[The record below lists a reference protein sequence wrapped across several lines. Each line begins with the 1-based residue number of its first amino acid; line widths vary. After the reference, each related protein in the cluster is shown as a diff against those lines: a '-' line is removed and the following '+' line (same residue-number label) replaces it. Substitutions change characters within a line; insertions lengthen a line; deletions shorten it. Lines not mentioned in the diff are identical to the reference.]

1 MKTWLAWALVFG
13 MVSVGWAEQPATEE
27 PSSRLVRRIEDKLG
41 RKLAPL
47 PRSKILAAEK
57 ELAEKTQTAHSA
69 YCKQVAEVTGFSEQ
83 GIEEA
88 VSAGDLMKNNG
99 DDLLVK
105 QLEHQLGRPLKSAD
119 RRAVARAVGE
129 RKQAIQPFQEK
140 PAQAVGMYGGL
151 RRDQAEDVLKGD

>member
-1 MKTWLAWALVFG
+1 M
-13 MVSVGWAEQPATEE
+13 QE
-27 PSSRLVRRIEDKLG
+27 PTSRLVSRIEDKLG

-57 ELAEKTQTAHSA
+57 ELAEKTQAAHLV
-69 YCKQVAEVTGFSEQ
+69 YRKRVAEITGFSEQ
-83 GIEEA
+83 GVEEA
-88 VSAGDLMKNNG
+88 AEEEDLMKNNG

-119 RRAVARAVGE
+119 RRAVARAVRE
-129 RKQAIQPFQEK
+129 RKQAIQPFREK
-140 PAQAVGMYGGL
+140 LAQAVVMYGGL

>member
-1 MKTWLAWALVFG
+1 MAWALVFG
-13 MVSVGWAEQPATEE
+13 VVSVGWAEPPATEE
-27 PSSRLVRRIEDKLG
+27 PTSRLVRRIEDKLG

-57 ELAEKTQTAHSA
+57 ELAEKTQAAHST
-69 YCKQVAEVTGFSEQ
+69 YCKQVAEVTGFTVQ
-83 GIEEA
+83 GIEDA

-119 RRAVARAVGE
+119 RRAVARAVRT
-129 RKQAIQPFQEK
+129 RKETIQPFQDK
-140 PAQAVGMYGGL
+140 LAQAVVMYGGL